1 MLNGLPQDVP
11 TLMQWSWE
19 DIEPHYRK
27 LESRS
32 LNSDN
37 VAEFLADWTALN
49 DRVDEL
55 SSRLYVATTVNTA
68 DAEAERR
75 YRAYL
80 DEIEPAFEAAEQRLR
95 EKLLGSGLEPA
106 GMALPLRKMRVAAEI
121 FREENLPLFTEE
133 GKTALE
139 YNKII
144 GAQTVQWE
152 GKETTISQLAMV
164 YQDTDRARREAAW
177 RLAAERQLADR
188 EAINALWQHFLSLRR
203 QMAEN
208 AGFPDYR
215 AFRWLQRT
223 RFDYTP
229 ADCATFHRAIEGVVV
244 PAAVRIYERRR
255 RRLGLPTLR
264 PWDLDVDP
272 LARPPLAPF
281 RDVAELRDKATTIF
295 YRVDPQLGDYFAT
308 MVREN
313 LLDLE
318 NRKDKAPG
326 AYSISFWMS
335 RRPFIFG
342 NAVGRHDD
350 VQTLLHECGHA
361 FHAFERM
368 NLPYFQQRPAGA
380 EMHEVASMAME
391 LLAAPYLPMDE
402 GGFYSAADAARARVE
417 HLEGSILFWPYMAV
431 VDAFQH
437 WVYENP
443 QAAMDPARCDECWA
457 GLWRRFMVGVD
468 WSGLEE
474 EMKTGWQRKHHIHKW
489 PFYYVEY
496 GLAQLGAVQVWAN
509 ALQDQ
514 ADAVARYR
522 RALALGGTASLPELY
537 AAAGARFAFDAE
549 TLGRAVALME
559 QTIAALEAQTG

>member
-1 MLNGLPQDVP
+1 MRTGLPDDVP
-11 TLMQWSWE
+11 ALMQWSWPQM
-19 DIEPHYRK
+19 EPYYHD
-27 LESRS
+27 LEGRS
-32 LNSDN
+32 LGPAS
-37 VAEFLADWTALN
+37 VAEFLGDWTALN
-49 DRVDEL
+49 ECIDEL
-55 SSRLYVATTVNTA
+55 ESRLYIATTVNTA
-68 DAEAERR
+68 DTEAERR
-75 YRAYL
+75 YRAFL
-80 DEIEPAFEAAEQRLR
+80 DAVEPNFEAAEQRLR
-95 EKLLGSGLEPA
+95 QKFLSSGLEPA
-106 GMALPLRKMRVAAEI
+106 GMALPVRKMRAAAEL

-133 GKTALE
+133 SKLSLE

-144 GAQTVQWE
+144 GAQTVLWE
-152 GKETTISQLAMV
+152 GQETTLSQLTLV
-164 YQDTDRARREAAW
+164 YQDRDRARREAAW

-188 EAINALWQHFLSLRR
+188 PAIDDLWRRYLDLRVR
-203 QMAEN
+203 MAAN

-215 AFRWLQRT
+215 AFRWQQRL

-229 ADCATFHRAIEGVVV
+229 DDCRTFHRAIEEVVV
-244 PAAVRIYERRR
+244 PAAMRVYERRR
-255 RRLGLPTLR
+255 QRLGLKTLR

-272 LARPPLAPF
+272 LDRPPLAPF
-281 RDVAELRDKATTIF
+281 GDVGELKARVGAIF

-326 AYSISFWMS
+326 AYSMALPMS
-335 RRPFIFG
+335 RRPFIFQ

-350 VQTLLHECGHA
+350 VATLLHESGHA
-361 FHAFERM
+361 FHAFERFR
-368 NLPYFQQRPAGA
+368 LPYFQQRPAGA

-391 LLAAPYLPMDE
+391 LLASPYLAGDQ

-417 HLEGSILFWPYMAV
+417 HLERSILFWPYMAV

-443 QAAMDPARCDECWA
+443 RAAMDPANCDACW
-457 GLWRRFMVGVD
+457 GSLWGRFMPGVD

-474 EMKTGWQRKHHIHKW
+474 EMKTGWHRKRHIHNW

-496 GLAQLGAVQVWAN
+496 GLAQLGAVQVWDN

-514 ADAVARYR
+514 AGAVARYR
-522 RALALGGTASLPELY
+522 QALALGGTVSLPELY
-537 AAAGARFAFDAE
+537 ATAGARFAFDAT
-549 TLGRAVALME
+549 TLHRAVDLME
-559 QTIAALEAQTG
+559 GIISALERS